1 MYALLACHA
10 RGSGFDSRH
19 LRQKTNTM
27 AKTKKGKTKFLSV
40 KIHCSN
46 LDKEVDLDMNQVHY
60 SSSESECEIC
70 GSHGSVKLK
79 IDKCK
84 CGKSHTVE
92 LDSW

>member
-1 MYALLACHA
+1 MPVRVRLELPK
-10 RGSGFDSRH
+10 
-19 LRQKTNTM
+19 QIIM
-27 AKTKKGKTKFLSV
+27 AKSKKDETKFLSV